1 MAKGT
6 PGEFT
11 GRHMLAAIIGFFAV
25 VVGANAVLA
34 VVAAGSW
41 TGLVARNGYV
51 ESQRYNEVLADARG
65 QQRLGWRGELEAGAG
80 GLVFKIS
87 DSTGRPLPGLAVAAS
102 LGRPTNEAEDRAV
115 ELDDR
120 GGGLYAADGGLAA
133 GAWNVEVTARDGA
146 GRRYRRI
153 FRLWVRE
160 DG

>member
-1 MAKGT
+1 MAKGN
-6 PGEFT
+6 PREFT
-11 GRHMLAAIIGFFAV
+11 GRHMLAAIIAFFAV
-25 VVGANAVLA
+25 VIGANAVLA

-51 ESQRYNEVLADARG
+51 ESQHYSEVLADAAR
-65 QQRLGWRGELEAGAG
+65 QELLGWRSDLEADADGV
-80 GLVFKIS
+80 VFKIT
-87 DSTGRPLPGLAVAAS
+87 DATGRPLPGLAVAAR

-120 GGGLYAADGGLAA
+120 GDGLYAADGGLAA

-146 GRRYRRI
+146 GRHYRRI